1 VAKAATQNG
10 VKKMDNKKCIECQS
24 EMHVEHFYNLK
35 MVCQNIKC
43 VHFGVWKLYDNG
55 KVIEE

>member
-1 VAKAATQNG
+1 
-10 VKKMDNKKCIECQS
+10 MDNKKCIECQS